1 MSDLIYPTVDV
12 FLYDLRDG
20 LGQNQGEVD
29 ANWQGFRAKLPQR
42 LEGVLKGDRAFD
54 AEYVEMLGDRRVQT
68 FGGQPGDCFEGFYYP
83 VRQGDTYGLLLDC
96 SVKDRQHPQPTNW
109 IKAIKAE
116 INCHVNVESA
126 TLGKSWVIYGT
137 VPSDRLPNVETIARK
152 CYGALLPDRDWETDL
167 KGRGMIQGAE
177 VFELWNIQVNLP
189 ERLDEHTGDRSFCQT
204 PINSSHVTIILY
216 PNAEIAEAVSQL
228 LNFEWM
234 RLWNYRNKILWSYG
248 QTRQLKQWLKRDYI
262 TIESGIKQLRQSPP
276 SHQTLR
282 QLELLLDRLRQ
293 TFSHYAIDLGYLGDF
308 HETIAIN
315 LDNYNQ
321 RVQEINHLLDGLPFQ
336 GDRNNHLN
344 YLQQFSE
351 DVNQKMLRQLQKERS
366 FFRNGLNN
374 LEISIETVRTW
385 VELERTKGD
394 RHFQNHVAI
403 WGIGLAAGSVVA
415 SISEQFPIVVVPVTP
430 ASEENS
436 ASRQPL
442 GSYLSDLGVQEPWL
456 TPAISTVLTLVTSL
470 GFAALT
476 GLAIKLWPR
485 SR

>member
-20 LGQNQGEVD
+20 LGQGQGEVD
-29 ANWQGFRAKLPQR
+29 ANWRGFRAKLPKQ
-42 LEGVLKGDRAFD
+42 LDGDLKGNSAFE
-54 AEYVEMLGDRRVQT
+54 AEYVEMLGDRQVQL

-96 SVKDRQHPQPTNW
+96 SVSDRQNPQPINW

-137 VPSDRLPNVETIARK
+137 VPSDRLPNFEAIARK
-152 CYGALLPDRDWETDL
+152 CYGALLPDRDWEMDL
-167 KGRGMIQGAE
+167 KGRGNIQGAG

-189 ERLDEHTGDRSFCQT
+189 ERLDETRGDRSFCQNL
-204 PINSSHVTIILY
+204 INSYHVTIILY
-216 PNAEIAEAVSQL
+216 PNAQIAETVSQA

-234 RLWNYRNKILWSYG
+234 RLFDYRNKILWAYG

-262 TIESGIKQLRQSPP
+262 TIEDGIKQLRQSPP

-282 QLELLLDRLRQ
+282 QLEGLLNRLRQ
-293 TFSHYAIDLGYLGDF
+293 TFSYYAIDLGYLEDF

-321 RVQEINHLLDGLPFQ
+321 RVQAINHLLDGLQFR
-336 GDRNNHLN
+336 GDRDNDLT
-344 YLQQFSE
+344 YLQGFSE
-351 DVNQKMLRQLQKERS
+351 DVNEKMLRQLQKERS

-385 VELERTKGD
+385 VELERTKRD

-430 ASEENS
+430 ASEGNN
-436 ASRQPL
+436 ASRHPL
-442 GSYLSDLGVQEPWL
+442 GPYLKNLGVQEPWL